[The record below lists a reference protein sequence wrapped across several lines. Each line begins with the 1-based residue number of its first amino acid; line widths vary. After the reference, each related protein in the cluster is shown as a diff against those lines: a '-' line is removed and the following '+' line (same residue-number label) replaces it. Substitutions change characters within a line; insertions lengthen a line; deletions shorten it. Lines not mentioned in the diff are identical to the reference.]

1 MSDKEKLDK
10 HVSEKKET
18 ISREEIL
25 EKSNKIQKDASM
37 KRMENIRASRNRS
50 PLKRVNETKNEDN
63 DTTSSPADEADRD
76 LKEKLNNSNI
86 TNKQFD
92 EDSLSHDNNNTEKE
106 NNSNNRSNEIGIDES
121 KKSEQTHTEKGSN
134 KSHKSNNTT
143 NESSSMS
150 ESQSPLNRPSL
161 DNMKKQGGN
170 DEETNVKGDNQS
182 RFVQMGDSLKKKLS
196 SSSNNS
202 NETKSTASKT
212 VDKTSKAVKEAQKVA
227 QATNSV
233 FSALTSLIFNP
244 ITWVALGIILI
255 GLSVMAGSQIL
266 GKSDFAK
273 NCNSSGDLEVSVD
286 MPKDELE
293 RANVVATWLTS
304 NKFEFMGGKPMTVEQ
319 AAGIV
324 GNWSQEGGIMPTA
337 FQPNSVSD
345 PDYYKSCDNECVL
358 ALGSVGGRATGFMQW
373 DSGRRVNL
381 VNHAKSLNKPWHDA
395 NVQLDFLRLEADGAE
410 KASYMKNF
418 ANCKDAESCAI
429 AFCND
434 VERAGKPEM
443 QNRVAFA
450 KKFVKEFK
458 PTSGGSIGDAS
469 SSGNVSSCSADDSVS
484 MDASGLVELAV
495 SIAYPTSEYSK
506 SNVSGGDSYGQS
518 NALPGYKKA
527 KELAEKNGGK
537 DPMPGLFASCDRF
550 VATVLK
556 ATKTDTEVPWGSTTE
571 QYNYFKSSPKWKEVK
586 CQDRKPGDVII
597 TKSNGHVM
605 LYLGNVKGQDS
616 LASASYLDRVAA
628 VGPFTGCSGDDWL
641 ADGWPM
647 NGIGTTGFRAQK

>member
-1 MSDKEKLDK
+1 M
-10 HVSEKKET
+10 
-18 ISREEIL
+18 
-25 EKSNKIQKDASM
+25 
-37 KRMENIRASRNRS
+37 
-50 PLKRVNETKNEDN
+50 
-63 DTTSSPADEADRD
+63 
-76 LKEKLNNSNI
+76 
-86 TNKQFD
+86 
-92 EDSLSHDNNNTEKE
+92 
-106 NNSNNRSNEIGIDES
+106 
-121 KKSEQTHTEKGSN
+121 GS
-134 KSHKSNNTT
+134 
-143 NESSSMS
+143 
-150 ESQSPLNRPSL
+150 
-161 DNMKKQGGN
+161 
-170 DEETNVKGDNQS
+170 
-182 RFVQMGDSLKKKLS
+182 SLKKKLTT
-196 SSSNNS
+196 
-202 NETKSTASKT
+202 NESKEASGTNKSTEIVEKTAKT
-212 VDKTSKAVKEAQKVA
+212 VKNAQKVA
-227 QATNSV
+227 QASGTIFNTISTIV
-233 FSALTSLIFNP
+233 FNP
-244 ITWVALGIILI
+244 ISWVILGIILI
-255 GLSVMAGSQIL
+255 GLSAIAGSQIL

-286 MPKDELE
+286 MPADQME

-324 GNWSQEGGIMPTA
+324 GNWSQEGGVTPTA
-337 FQPNSVSD
+337 FQPNSISN
-345 PDYYKSCDNECVL
+345 PDYYKTCDNECVL
-358 ALGSVGGRATGFMQW
+358 GLGSVGGRAVGFMQW

-381 VNHAKSLNKPWHDA
+381 VNHAKSLNKPWYDA

-410 KASYMKNF
+410 KGSYMKNF

-443 QNRVAFA
+443 ENRVAFA

-484 MDASGLVELAV
+484 MDASGLVELAL

-506 SNVSGGDSYGQS
+506 SNVSGGDSYGQN

-537 DPMPGLFASCDRF
+537 DPMSGLFASCDRF

>member
-50 PLKRVNETKNEDN
+50 PLKRVNATKNEDN
-63 DTTSSPADEADRD
+63 DTPPSTADEADRN

-86 TNKQFD
+86 TNNQFD
-92 EDSLSHDNNNTEKE
+92 EDSLAHDDNNTEKGSKG
-106 NNSNNRSNEIGIDES
+106 NDEIGIDES
-121 KKSEQTHTEKGSN
+121 KKNEQTHTEKESN
-134 KSHKSNNTT
+134 KSHKSNNTS

-150 ESQSPLNRPSL
+150 ESQPSLNRPSL
-161 DNMKKQGGN
+161 DNMKKQVGN
-170 DEETNVKGDNQS
+170 DDKTNVEGDNQS
-182 RFVQMGDSLKKKLS
+182 RFGQMGDSLKKKLS
-196 SSSNNS
+196 SSSNSS
-202 NETKSTASKT
+202 NEKESTTSKT
-212 VDKTSKAVKEAQKVA
+212 VDKTSKAVREAQKVA